1 MSIFFA
7 LLPRRRELLPLRRRP
22 LVAAILVAVTA
33 ACGRAD
39 EPTLKL
45 SESGVAIV
53 PGDAAFLSAT
63 LRGRE
68 QYDRL
73 VKSNAWAAILDLPAV
88 RRGLDSLEE
97 QRTMPGSPFSMVDTF
112 MQLPENAQAAEL
124 LADMVA
130 TDTFVY
136 GEPSCIGFLKL
147 LQKVQ
152 TVQAAAPLEAIGDA
166 AGDESQAAAIV
177 AALAANLDLVV
188 VPDVVWGFRTTKAD
202 AAKSQL
208 KRIEVLLKLV
218 TQANPDLA
226 DAVARKKVAG
236 GEVVTFTL
244 RGEQLPWGEIE
255 GELERGLADGVDD
268 AALEK
273 VLDRVKALDVVI
285 GIGLIGDRVVLSI
298 GDSVDHLEK
307 LALPGS
313 GRKGLLATRSFE
325 PLLAHKDKRLT
336 GISYLSGELTGLGD
350 TAGQFASL
358 ARLVDEALERGDA
371 PAEAAAGM
379 RQLLEQA
386 GKNFAKRLPEPG
398 PMLAFSFLAE
408 QGYEG
413 YAWNWSRNQPFDGT
427 RRLDLLEHAGGAPL
441 AVAVSRLKADPALL
455 DDLSTL
461 AAGGW
466 NLLKSFVLD
475 DADARERAAE
485 IEEHVAPLVAKFGT
499 ILKTKIVPALA
510 DGQVG
515 LVIDAKGKTDRLQA
529 ELPASSEPLPI
540 LEPAIVLPL
549 DDPKLFREGLSDL
562 FELADERARRAGQAR
577 HRDRRRFGRLL
588 AGSEAGGPAARRCA
602 AGDGRAARV
611 VRRTAGRRRRGR
623 RRGPGGRCPAVD
635 RLPHPLRLRPAA
647 GWRRGVRRGA
657 LRRGRDARGQGGSRA
672 RRRRARGREVPA
684 DRRGRDDDGR
694 RGHRDALAK
703 RHPRHAAPEVAGAG
717 RTRPRRSRSPPGR
730 HRSST
735 SIAGSD
741 GTTASVAGSPPNS
754 RGATKTWISSAS
766 PAAKSVAST
775 PAPPS
780 TTRFVSRRR
789 PSSARS
795 SRSRPTASAAALCHT
810 SQPAA
815 RSAARRS
822 AAAAGPTATSRGA
835 SRAVRTSRDSS
846 GSLARES
853 STIRSGRRGPGG
865 RGVSSGSSASAV
877 PMPMAIAS
885 TRPRRAWTMAREAG
899 ELIQR
904 PAPAGAASRPS
915 RLIAHFA
922 ITHGRPVATSLR
934 KGAVSRTAS
943 ASSSPVST
951 VMPAARKAASP
962 PPATAGNGSPAA
974 TTTRAMPAAMMACV
988 HGGVLP

>member
-1 MSIFFA
+1 MSIFLA

-152 TVQAAAPLEAIGDA
+152 TVQATAPLEAIGDA

-379 RQLLEQA
+379 RQLLDQA

-562 FELADERARRAGQAR
+562 FELADDSVAALRKLEGDGVPEGYQVPEPEKGKVEAGSVWSFPLAKSGLDGQVRPAIGIGADSAVFSLVPKQA
-577 HRDRRRFGRLL
+577 GRLL
-588 AGSEAGGPAARRCA
+588 AGARLETGGQLASF
-602 AGDGRAARV
+602 DE
-611 VRRTAGRRRRGR
+611 
-623 RRGPGGRCPAVD
+623 
-635 RLPHPLRLRPAA
+635 PL
-647 GWRRGVRRGA
+647 
-657 LRRGRDARGQGGSRA
+657 
-672 RRRRARGREVPA
+672 
-684 DRRGRDDDGR
+684 
-694 RGHRDALAK
+694 
-703 RHPRHAAPEVAGAG
+703 
-717 RTRPRRSRSPPGR
+717 
-730 HRSST
+730 
-735 SIAGSD
+735 
-741 GTTASVAGSPPNS
+741 
-754 RGATKTWISSAS
+754 
-766 PAAKSVAST
+766 
-775 PAPPS
+775 
-780 TTRFVSRRR
+780 
-789 PSSARS
+789 
-795 SRSRPTASAAALCHT
+795 
-810 SQPAA
+810 
-815 RSAARRS
+815 
-822 AAAAGPTATSRGA
+822 
-835 SRAVRTSRDSS
+835 
-846 GSLARES
+846 
-853 STIRSGRRGPGG
+853 
-865 RGVSSGSSASAV
+865 
-877 PMPMAIAS
+877 
-885 TRPRRAWTMAREAG
+885 
-899 ELIQR
+899 
-904 PAPAGAASRPS
+904 AGAAAVDVAGLVDAVQPWIVYLTRYGCVQQRDGDVESDEELSAEDETPEAKEA
-915 RLIAHFA
+915 LAH
-922 ITHGRPVATSLR
+922 VAVVLEVA
-934 KGAVSRTAS
+934 KCLRTAV
-943 ASSSPVST
+943 AETTMVDEAT
-951 VMPAARKAASP
+951 VTHWRNVIRDMPPRK
-962 PPATAGNGSPAA
+962 
-974 TTTRAMPAAMMACV
+974 
-988 HGGVLP
+988 